1 MLLPRVRRV
10 QAHPRA
16 GTGAVCGN
24 QAGRGNPVCGLGV
37 GKLLAFSGALVGK
50 SE

>member
-1 MLLPRVRRV
+1 MLPGVCRV

-24 QAGRGNPVCGLGV
+24 QAGSGNPVCGLGV
-37 GKLLAFSGALVGK
+37 GELLAFSGALVSK